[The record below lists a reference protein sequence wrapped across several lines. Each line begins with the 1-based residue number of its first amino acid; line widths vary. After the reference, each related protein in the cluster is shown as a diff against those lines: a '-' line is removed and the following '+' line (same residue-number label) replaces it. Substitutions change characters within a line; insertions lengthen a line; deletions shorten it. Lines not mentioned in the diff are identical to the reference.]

1 MRAAGFLL
9 ACLPGG
15 SSQDDV
21 GTADCF
27 FKQEHLYTQQKK
39 SPASEVQGFFIKYA
53 FLAS

>member
-21 GTADCF
+21 GTADSF
-27 FKQEHLYTQQKK
+27 FNGFIPLYKQNPTLFPP
-39 SPASEVQGFFIKYA
+39 SGFSIFS
-53 FLAS
+53 FLHIS

>member
-27 FKQEHLYTQQKK
+27 FYGINLI
-39 SPASEVQGFFIKYA
+39 SFISFSAIVQAATI
-53 FLAS
+53 